1 MQPLWSSAD
10 LTAALGIPVPLGIAS
25 TGVVIDSRRVR
36 PGDIYVAIKGERQDG
51 YAYVDSAFKARAVAA
66 LVSRPHDNP
75 AAILVPDTHKA
86 LEDLGAYARRRFS
99 GKVVG
104 ITGSIGKTTSKEML
118 ARVLGVYGA
127 TYATLGNLNNHYGVP
142 LTLANMPPGALYA
155 VIEMGMNHAGEIRSL
170 TLQARP
176 DVAAIT
182 AIAPVHLE
190 NFLNLAGIAAAK
202 AEIAEGL
209 TPGGVFIYSID
220 HAEVAVLQAAGKGLR
235 VKTTSTQQAADYQ
248 ATDIQYTPHAATFSL
263 NGALYSVSESSL
275 ALVAAATLAV
285 ATVEALG
292 LEPQRAVE
300 AIASYASVDGRGA
313 VQTIPWG
320 LDDGVITVI
329 DQSYNSSPVAVAASL
344 ETFGRMPVRGR
355 RIAVLGDMKELGET
369 AAALHAGLADAV
381 VAAGVDY
388 VVTVGALM
396 RHLYAALPE
405 NVRLAAVDSAAE
417 ALTAVAASIK
427 SGDAVLV
434 KGSHSV
440 GLESVVAG
448 LARGRRNAV

>member
-1 MQPLWSSAD
+1 
-10 LTAALGIPVPLGIAS
+10 
-25 TGVVIDSRRVR
+25 
-36 PGDIYVAIKGERQDG
+36 
-51 YAYVDSAFKARAVAA
+51 
-66 LVSRPHDNP
+66 
-75 AAILVPDTHKA
+75 
-86 LEDLGAYARRRFS
+86 
-99 GKVVG
+99 
-104 ITGSIGKTTSKEML
+104 
-118 ARVLGVYGA
+118 
-127 TYATLGNLNNHYGVP
+127 
-142 LTLANMPPGALYA
+142 
-155 VIEMGMNHAGEIRSL
+155 
-170 TLQARP
+170 
-176 DVAAIT
+176 
-182 AIAPVHLE
+182 
-190 NFLNLAGIAAAK
+190 
-202 AEIAEGL
+202 
-209 TPGGVFIYSID
+209 
-220 HAEVAVLQAAGKGLR
+220 LR
-235 VKTTSTQQAADYQ
+235 VKTTSTQQAADYF
-248 ATDIQYTPHAATFSL
+248 ASDIQYTPHAATFSL

-355 RIAVLGDMKELGET
+355 RIAVLGDMKELGGS
-369 AAALHAGLADAV
+369 AAQLHAGLADAV
-381 VAAGVDY
+381 VAAGVDS

-396 RHLYAALPE
+396 RHLYAALPSTLR
-405 NVRLAAVDSAAE
+405 VAAVDTAAE